1 MSSAEAL
8 RRIPLGN
15 AIMIEAIA
23 EDPTVAASLALQ
35 ELSENYGD
43 SITNISIHTTVTEA
57 DDEWNWEATAYASL
71 NW

>member
-23 EDPTVAASLALQ
+23 EDPTVAVSIALQ

-43 SITNISIHTTVTEA
+43 SITNKSASIHNRQRIPTTNGTGRRPP
-57 DDEWNWEATAYASL
+57 TRP
-71 NW
+71 

>member
-23 EDPTVAASLALQ
+23 EDPTVAVSIALQ

-43 SITNISIHTTVTEA
+43 SINNISIHTTVSES
-57 DDEWNWEATAYASL
+57 DDEWNWEATAYATL